1 MPFWPAVSSQA
12 AGPRRGGMACV
23 AATGPV
29 PAGAIALTG
38 ALAPTGVT
46 GSRPARAGVAVGT
59 DQSRSRA
66 TGRLRRQR
74 YHRATVI
81 TMASTV
87 ARTIAKKPSATHCAA
102 PMASAALDVAADRL
116 KTTPLISA
124 ATR

>member
-1 MPFWPAVSSQA
+1 
-12 AGPRRGGMACV
+12 MACV

-29 PAGAIALTG
+29 PAGAIAPTG

-46 GSRPARAGVAVGT
+46 GSRPARAGVAAGT

-66 TGRLRRQR
+66 TGRLRRHR
-74 YHRATVI
+74 NHRATVI
-81 TMASTV
+81 AMASTV